1 MIMKKLLIVGAAIAA
16 LSVAAYLAIPE
27 TPAPSTVGSALPLE
41 GAPLVSIVV
50 PDQLSAQAQLGKT
63 AFDAV
68 CATCHGSNATGKM
81 GFGPPLIHP
90 IYEPNH
96 HGDMA
101 FQMAA
106 QNGVQAHHWP
116 FGNMP
121 PQAGVTS
128 GDVNAIVAYVRELQ
142 RANGIN

>member
-1 MIMKKLLIVGAAIAA
+1 MKKLLIVGAAIAA

-27 TPAPSTVGSALPLE
+27 TPAPSAAGSALPPE

-128 GDVNAIVAYVRELQ
+128 GDVNAIVAYVREIQ

>member
-1 MIMKKLLIVGAAIAA
+1 MKKLLIVGAAIAA

-27 TPAPSTVGSALPLE
+27 TPAPSTAGSALPPE

-101 FQMAA
+101 IWRFRWRLKM
-106 QNGVQAHHWP
+106 GSKRTIGLSETCLRKQA
-116 FGNMP
+116 
-121 PQAGVTS
+121 
-128 GDVNAIVAYVRELQ
+128 
-142 RANGIN
+142 

>member
-1 MIMKKLLIVGAAIAA
+1 MKKLFIGGAVIAA
-16 LSVAAYLAIPE
+16 LSVAAYVAIPN
-27 TPAPSTVGSALPLE
+27 PPSPSTAETALPPE
-41 GAPLVSIVV
+41 GAPLVNIVV
-50 PDQLSAQAQLGKT
+50 PDQFSAQAQLGKT
-63 AFDAV
+63 AYEAV

-128 GDVNAIVAYVRELQ
+128 GDVNAIVAYVREIQ

>member
-1 MIMKKLLIVGAAIAA
+1 MKKLLIVAAAIAA

-27 TPAPSTVGSALPLE
+27 TPAPSTASSALPPE

-50 PDQLSAQAQLGKT
+50 SDQLSAQAQLGKT
-63 AFDAV
+63 AYDAV
-68 CATCHGSNATGKM
+68 CAACHGSNATGNM

-90 IYEPNH
+90 IYETNH

-101 FQMAA
+101 FLMAV
-106 QNGVQAHHWP
+106 QKGVQAHHWP

-121 PQAGVTS
+121 PQAGVTNS
-128 GDVNAIVAYVRELQ
+128 DVTAIVAYVRELQ